1 MSYHASGR
9 PVYRS
14 SSVIVTR
21 CVRVSPRYGDD
32 VVASMYHP
40 TDWNGMSRGVVRD
53 IKAKPKTRVWR
64 QR

>member
-1 MSYHASGR
+1 M
-9 PVYRS
+9 YRS

-32 VVASMYHP
+32 VVASSYYP

-53 IKAKPKTRVWR
+53 IKARSPKAKPRTRVWR
-64 QR
+64 SK